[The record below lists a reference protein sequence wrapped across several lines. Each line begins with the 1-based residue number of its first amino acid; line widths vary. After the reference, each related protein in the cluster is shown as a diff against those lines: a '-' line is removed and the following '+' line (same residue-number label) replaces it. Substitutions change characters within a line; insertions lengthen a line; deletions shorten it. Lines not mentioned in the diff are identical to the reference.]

1 VFDGL
6 RLIFGLSEPM
16 ERGHQERLAP
26 MAAEAMAGA
35 KLAFSQL
42 DKIVVTVGPGSFTGL
57 RVGLAFAKG
66 LSLATGAPLAG
77 IGTLAA
83 LAASAGP
90 DGLCAGAIDA
100 RRGMIYL
107 QPFADGRPL
116 AEPDTLAASEA
127 AGRLEAIAPG
137 RWRVAGPGA
146 QLLAGADNVEA
157 IRLAA
162 ADLLA
167 LGELAAAALATDE
180 LKPVYLRA
188 PDAKLM
194 AT

>member
-1 VFDGL
+1 
-6 RLIFGLSEPM
+6 
-16 ERGHQERLAP
+16 
-26 MAAEAMAGA
+26 MAAEVMTGA
-35 KLAFSQL
+35 KLAFTEL

-66 LSLATGAPLAG
+66 LHLATGAPLAG

-107 QPFADGRPL
+107 QAFENGRPL
-116 AEPDTLAASEA
+116 SQADILPASEA
-127 AGRLEAIAPG
+127 ASQLEAIAPG
-137 RWRVAGPGA
+137 PWRVSGPGA
-146 QLLAGADNVEA
+146 QLLAAADNVEVVQV
-157 IRLAA
+157 AA
-162 ADLLA
+162 PGLLA
-167 LGELAAAALATDE
+167 LGGLAAASLPSDDV
-180 LKPVYLRA
+180 KPIYLRA

>member
-1 VFDGL
+1 M
-6 RLIFGLSEPM
+6 FGLSEPM
-16 ERGHQERLAP
+16 ERGHQERLAR
-26 MAAEAMAGA
+26 MAAEVMAGA
-35 KLAFSQL
+35 KRAFSDL

-66 LSLATGAPLAG
+66 LHLAAGAPLAG
-77 IGTLAA
+77 VGTLAA

-107 QPFADGRPL
+107 QAFADGRPL
-116 AEPDTLAASEA
+116 CGADILPASEA
-127 AGRLEAIAPG
+127 AARLEIIAPG

-146 QLLAGADNVEA
+146 GLLAGADNVDALE
-157 IRLAA
+157 LAA
-162 ADLLA
+162 PDLLA
-167 LGELAAAALATDE
+167 LGELASAAVASDDV
-180 LKPVYLRA
+180 KPVYLRA